1 MVRTEPNGSDTDDAQ
16 RRAQTVKQSKAGLQQ
31 TIADMKAMAADREE
45 AGYET
50 LTVAAGDTTPKTP
63 DTGES
68 DEWGLSYVVPSN
80 VEDEFVALYDRASF
94 DEIGV
99 YQADAEGIRFIVT
112 EYLDHDE
119 QIAVFIAGTFRLQ
132 FAAPL
137 ARTALDRGHMYT
149 HVKKLDGTHLGSIDH
164 DDPDAFFPDPESV
177 YAYER

>member
-1 MVRTEPNGSDTDDAQ
+1 
-16 RRAQTVKQSKAGLQQ
+16 
-31 TIADMKAMAADREE
+31 MKAMAADREE

-80 VEDEFVALYDRASF
+80 VERRVRCTVRPSQFRRDRGLPGRRGGGPIHRHRISTTTS
-94 DEIGV
+94 
-99 YQADAEGIRFIVT
+99 RSPC
-112 EYLDHDE
+112 
-119 QIAVFIAGTFRLQ
+119 FIAGTFRLQ

>member
-99 YQADAEGIRFIVT
+99 YQADAGGSDSSSPNISTTTSRSPC
-112 EYLDHDE
+112 LS
-119 QIAVFIAGTFRLQ
+119 
-132 FAAPL
+132 P
-137 ARTALDRGHMYT
+137 ARSGYSSPRRSPEPHSTADTCTRT
-149 HVKKLDGTHLGSIDH
+149 
-164 DDPDAFFPDPESV
+164 
-177 YAYER
+177 